1 MSKDVDQSTLCSE
14 ADVQQIVSLREEMV
28 RFAVLQLR
36 DLGLA
41 EDTVHEAINAALTSG
56 KFEGRCSL
64 KSWVYSILRN
74 KIIDVFRERS
84 RYPTESY
91 IENDNSDVDAQ
102 FDEKGFWKKEQR
114 PTSWN
119 LPENELANEQ
129 FWLILEVCLKKI
141 PENTARVFMMRE
153 HLGLSI
159 SEICAELNLSES
171 NAWVI
176 MHRART
182 QLRKCL
188 ETKYIK
194 GELHNDE
201 L

>member
-1 MSKDVDQSTLCSE
+1 MSKGDDQNPSCSE
-14 ADVQQIVSLREEMV
+14 ADAQQIASLREEMM

-36 DLGLA
+36 DIGLA
-41 EDTVHEAINAALTSG
+41 EDTVHEAINAALSSG
-56 KFEGRCSL
+56 KFEGRSSL
-64 KSWVYSILRN
+64 KSWVYRILRN

-91 IENDNSDVDAQ
+91 IENDCSDVDSQ

-114 PTSWN
+114 PTGWN
-119 LPENELANEQ
+119 QPENVLANDQ
-129 FWLILEVCLKKI
+129 FWLIFEICLKKMPKNI
-141 PENTARVFMMRE
+141 AQVFMMRE

-159 SEICAELNLSES
+159 SEIRAELSLSES